1 MQAIRTKR
9 CGCCLS
15 SVPLAQ
21 SFPYFKPQ
29 VTQEVTYC
37 HGGCEDSHGLIPC
50 S

>member
-1 MQAIRTKR
+1 MQAIRAKR

-29 VTQEVTYC
+29 MTQEVTYFP
-37 HGGCEDSHGLIPC
+37 CEDSHGLIPC